1 MVFFS
6 NYCLLLYRNYWRD
19 CDTALFILKHLY
31 KDVPEDPNLL
41 EGSSRHNSKDESSST
56 GWIDRSEIKEEELPL
71 TFSNRMM
78 VKNFSRKAK
87 KFMKMNW
94 VLTRVLLVV
103 ISGFRCRSRSIHML
117 KDGQIVVL
125 FEQSPNAVDVDMLW
139 LETEELSERTYTLI
153 NTW

>member
-31 KDVPEDPNLL
+31 KDIPEDPNLL
-41 EGSSRHNSKDESSST
+41 EGSSGHNSKDESSST

-87 KFMKMNW
+87 KFMKMN
-94 VLTRVLLVV
+94 
-103 ISGFRCRSRSIHML
+103 
-117 KDGQIVVL
+117 
-125 FEQSPNAVDVDMLW
+125 
-139 LETEELSERTYTLI
+139 
-153 NTW
+153 